1 MRHIPLAASAALL
14 AAALAACNDT
24 PTAPG
29 AGRPLAA
36 ARAALESDGVEAV
49 WTFADTASR
58 PVWLAYQSGDG
69 AWTRVTP
76 RTAGDTT
83 SFAFSVRDRGGVA
96 VVTRSAAEGEAA
108 YELAVFYGSAE
119 EIATFGRAESAPIAA
134 GTKRLTGSVAGGGM
148 MSQTTVTLGGT
159 MAMVMPMQSTFTMS
173 NVASGPQDLVAA
185 LSSFSMDGPE
195 PSIALSKLII
205 RRGVDLADG
214 AAIPT
219 LDFGGAEAFAPASAA
234 LTVEGAAGAQ
244 IATSVS
250 YRTAGGGMGLLS
262 AGLGGA
268 RYYGVP
274 SAKQVAGDLHMLS
287 VMALPPGEGEE
298 EEEEGELP
306 IGVGAGTADGTR
318 AVLTYF
324 AEARDRTIALGP
336 VLETPAVAA
345 LTGGAYP
352 RWRATVA
359 RQAEYGSGLVA
370 EFAQDEAHR
379 RVTVTMTEKYA
390 GEGQSWEPAVP
401 DLAAAEGF
409 DAAWGPRA
417 GAPMSWTVS
426 AYGGDFS
433 AAVAASLG
441 IGAAP
446 AEGTQFRF
454 AARAGKGA
462 ASIVSAAMR
471 R

>member
-1 MRHIPLAASAALL
+1 MRQLPLAASAALL

-36 ARAALESDGVEAV
+36 ARASLEADGVEAV

-76 RTAGDTT
+76 RAAGDTT
-83 SFAFSVRDRGGVA
+83 RFAFSVRDRGGVA
-96 VVTRSAAEGEAA
+96 VVTRSEGEGEAA

-119 EIATFGRAESAPIAA
+119 EIATFGRAESAPMAE

-287 VMALPPGEGEE
+287 VMALPPGAGEE
-298 EEEEGELP
+298 EEEEELP

-345 LTGGAYP
+345 VTGGAYP
-352 RWRATVA
+352 RWRASVA

-370 EFAQDEAHR
+370 EFAQEEAGRH
-379 RVTVTMTEKYA
+379 VTVTVTEKYA
-390 GEGQSWEPAVP
+390 GDAKTWEPAVP

-409 DAAWGPRA
+409 DAAWAPRP

-441 IGAAP
+441 NGAAP

-462 ASIVSAAMR
+462 ASIVSAATR

>member
-24 PTAPG
+24 PTAPA

-36 ARAALESDGVEAV
+36 ARAAFDADAVDAV

-69 AWTRVTP
+69 AWTRVAP
-76 RTAGDTT
+76 RAAGDTT
-83 SFAFSVRDRGGVA
+83 TYAFSLRGRGGVA
-96 VVTRSAAEGEAA
+96 VVTRSEEEGEAA
-108 YELAVFYGSAE
+108 YELAVFYGAAE
-119 EIATFGRAESAPIAA
+119 EIAAIGRAESAPVAA
-134 GTKRLTGSVAGGGM
+134 GSKRLTGTVAGSGM

-234 LTVEGAAGAQ
+234 LTVEGAEGVR

-274 SAKQVAGDLHMLS
+274 SAKQVAGDVHMLS
-287 VMALPPGEGEE
+287 VMALPAGEDEE
-298 EEEEGELP
+298 EDDELP
-306 IGVGAGTADGTR
+306 IGAGAGTADGTR
-318 AVLTYF
+318 AVMTYF

-336 VLETPAVAA
+336 VLETPAIAA

-359 RQAEYGSGLVA
+359 RQAEYGTGLVA

-379 RVTVTMTEKYA
+379 RVTVTVTEKYA
-390 GEGQSWEPAVP
+390 GDVKAWEPAVP
-401 DLAAAEGF
+401 DLAAADGF

-417 GAPMSWTVS
+417 DAPMSWTVS
-426 AYGGDFS
+426 AYGGDFA
-433 AAVAASLG
+433 AAVSASLG

-462 ASIVSAAMR
+462 ASVVSAMR